1 MAQCGQ
7 RKCLCCG
14 EFFFP
19 DPRSAGRQRYCSA
32 PECRCA
38 SKAASQAAWLAK
50 PQNLDYFK
58 GPLHVER
65 VRAWR
70 AAHPGYSRPR
80 PPKRRVLQDP
90 LPAQVLDFV
99 EQIADRAAPPEIP
112 GEPALQDLLSAS
124 KALLAGLIA
133 HLFELTLQDE
143 IATTTRRLV
152 QRGQDLIGGGGGDE
166 GVQTRAAAGAAAPGA
181 RAVQLG

>member
-14 EFFFP
+14 DFFFP
-19 DPRSAGRQRYCSA
+19 DRRSAGRQRYCSA
-32 PECRCA
+32 ADCRRA
-38 SKAASQAAWLAK
+38 SKAASQAAWHAL
-50 PQNLDYFK
+50 PENLDYFK

-80 PPKRRVLQDP
+80 PPARRVLQDA
-90 LPAQVLDFV
+90 LPAQVHDLV
-99 EQIADRAAPPEIP
+99 EQISDRGAVPEIS
-112 GEPALQDLLSAS
+112 GEPALQDLLNPTT
-124 KALLAGLIA
+124 ALLAGLIA
-133 HLFELTLQDE
+133 HLFEVTLQDE
-143 IATTTRRLV
+143 MAATTRRLV
-152 QRGQDLIGGGGGDE
+152 QRGQDLMGGGGGGED
-166 GVQTRAAAGAAAPGA
+166 VQTRAAARAAAPGA